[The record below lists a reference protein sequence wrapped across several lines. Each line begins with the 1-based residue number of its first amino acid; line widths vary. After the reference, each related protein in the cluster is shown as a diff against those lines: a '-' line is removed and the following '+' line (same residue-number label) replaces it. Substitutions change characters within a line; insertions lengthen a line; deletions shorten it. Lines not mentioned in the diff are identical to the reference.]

1 MLAGIASETV
11 SAVVPPAVDSP
22 HRSSVEL
29 VPAPPLPSPYG
40 VRLAAS
46 ADDVLAEL
54 AENVPVLPEDI
65 AVPDLDRLFRTE
77 PTLRCVLLDVPTGA
91 MLVERLRFEQAMNGR
106 LGFGRLLHA
115 NRSARLLIRDQ
126 TVRLDAAT
134 PIAQAAATIVARRHA
149 GLAFDAVVVRN
160 PNGAPAIAQ
169 VSRIFERL
177 AEHHAFQSLHDQLTG
192 LPNRAFLM
200 ERLRTLGDENAALS
214 LLFIDLDRFKEV
226 NDRFG
231 HEAGDQVLA
240 EFGRRLRSLFADDD
254 LVVRL
259 GGDEFA
265 VLTDRLPD
273 HSSVGELAEKVVE
286 RAGAPFTVTVS
297 DGLGFTGEQ
306 LVRIGASVGV
316 AFNDGEFAS
325 PADLRPSGIGELIL
339 KRADLAMYQAKMS
352 GRGGIGYFAPA
363 LVADRDASRA
373 MRDLERRLRA
383 AIGTPDLSLHYQPVV
398 DLLSGR
404 IVGTEALARWTD
416 AELGS
421 VPPDRFVAAAE
432 SSGAII
438 DLGRWVLEAACAEA
452 ASWPSAPGTTGAT
465 VAVNLSAV
473 QLADPGIVADVTSA
487 LNRSGLDPR
496 RLCLEITETA
506 AIGDLREAT
515 ARLRALRELGVQ
527 LALDDFGTGHSSLT
541 MLRTLPLHIVKVD
554 RSFTQRVDSD
564 AQDALLVR
572 LVIDTAHSL
581 GLRVCVEG
589 VETEA
594 QARQLAAMGADSAQG
609 WYFGRPESTSD
620 CLRSRLTGAAPPATI
635 SSDGSRRPLLLVGA
649 SDELVLV
656 TTPDRVIS
664 YASASC
670 VGLLGRQPAEL
681 VGTTIASHL
690 HPDDAT
696 DGVAAD
702 AVAGLT
708 EAGAELSR
716 YRHCD
721 GSYRWMETRTQ
732 MVTDDTGR
740 VTEVLSVLR
749 DVTEA
754 VEARHA
760 LLDSE
765 TKFRGAF
772 DNAPI
777 GMALNAL
784 DGTFLRV
791 NGAFADLVG
800 YTPEDLLSMRVADL
814 THTDDQDRDVVNTDA
829 LVDGSAAR
837 VDVAKRYLH
846 STGLEI
852 PVRVRASIVEDRSG
866 RRSYIV
872 AHVVPR

>member
-1 MLAGIASETV
+1 MLESSGGGMDAHVGTGPEGVPAAATHTAPGEGSEYRVGGVLEELVETV
-11 SAVVPPAVDSP
+11 TVVPGDI
-22 HRSSVEL
+22 SV
-29 VPAPPLPSPYG
+29 
-40 VRLAAS
+40 
-46 ADDVLAEL
+46 
-54 AENVPVLPEDI
+54 PE
-65 AVPDLDRLFRTE
+65 LDRLFRADPSMRCALLDLPGE
-77 PTLRCVLLDVPTGA
+77 PTLI
-91 MLVERLRFEQAMNGR
+91 ERLRFEQAVNGR
-106 LGFGRLLHA
+106 LGFGRLLNA
-115 NRSARLLIRDQ
+115 SRPARTVVRDH
-126 TVRLDAAT
+126 TVRLDGSE
-134 PIAQAAATIVARRHA
+134 PVAQAAATVVARRHA
-149 GLAFDAVVVRN
+149 GLSFDAVVVRHAD
-160 PNGAPAIAQ
+160 GRLGVAQ
-169 VSRIFERL
+169 VARIFERL
-177 AEHHAFQSLHDQLTG
+177 AEHHAFQSMHDQLTG
-192 LPNRAFLM
+192 LPNRSHLM
-200 ERLRTLGDENAALS
+200 DRLRSLGDEYAPLA

-231 HEAGDQVLA
+231 HEAGDQVLI
-240 EFGRRLRSLFADDD
+240 EFGRRLRGVFDRDE

-265 VLTDRLPD
+265 VLICTAPD
-273 HSSVGELAEKVVE
+273 HDRVGALADIVVE
-286 RAGAPFTVTVS
+286 RASAAFTITVS
-297 DGLGFTGEQ
+297 DGLGLSSDQ

-325 PADLRPSGIGELIL
+325 PADLRPSGLGELIL

-363 LVADRDASRA
+363 LVADRDATRA

-383 AIGTPDLSLHYQPVV
+383 AIGSNDLSLHYQPVV

-404 IVGTEALARWTD
+404 IIGTEALARWTD
-416 AELGS
+416 PELGS
-421 VPPDRFVAAAE
+421 IPPDRFIAAAE

-438 DLGRWVLEAACAEA
+438 DLGRWVLDAACTEA
-452 ASWPSAPGTTGAT
+452 VSWQVTPGAPGPT

-487 LNRSGLDPR
+487 LNRSGLDPQ

-506 AIGDLREAT
+506 AIGDLTEAMG
-515 ARLRALRELGVQ
+515 RLRALRELGVQ

-541 MLRTLPLHIVKVD
+541 MLRTLPVQTVKVD
-554 RSFTQRVDSD
+554 RSFIQRVASD
-564 AQDALLVR
+564 AQDAVLVR

-589 VETEA
+589 VETEE

-609 WYFGRPESTSD
+609 WYFGRPEPVTD
-620 CLRSRLTGAAPPATI
+620 GFRSRMTGSAPPTLITA
-635 SSDGSRRPLLLVGA
+635 DGSPLPVLAVGA
-649 SDELVLV
+649 SDELVLA
-656 TTPDRVIS
+656 TTPDQVIT

-670 VGLLGRQPAEL
+670 VALLGWKPAEL
-681 VGTTIASHL
+681 VGTVLGTHL
-690 HPDDAT
+690 HPEDVPLGA
-696 DGVAAD
+696 DGQPLP
-702 AVAGLT
+702 GMT
-708 EAGAELSR
+708 ESGTYLKR
-716 YRHCD
+716 MRHRD
-721 GSYRWMETRTQ
+721 GSYRWMETHLQ
-732 MVTDDTGR
+732 MLTDDTGR
-740 VTEVLSVLR
+740 VTEALSVSH

-791 NGAFADLVG
+791 NGAFAELVG
-800 YTPEDLLSMRVADL
+800 YEPSDLLSMRVSDL

-829 LVDGSAAR
+829 LVDGTAAR

-846 STGLEI
+846 SSGLEI
-852 PVRVRASIVEDRSG
+852 PVRVRASVVEDRNG
-866 RRSYIV
+866 QRSYIV

>member
-1 MLAGIASETV
+1 M
-11 SAVVPPAVDSP
+11 PPAADAPRHSP
-22 HRSSVEL
+22 VEL
-29 VPAPPLPSPYG
+29 VPAPTASNPGPYG
-40 VRLAAS
+40 ASLAAS
-46 ADDVLAEL
+46 ADDVLAVL
-54 AENVPVLPEDI
+54 AENVPVLPADTT
-65 AVPDLDRLFRTE
+65 VPDLDRLFRTE
-77 PTLRCVLLDVPTGA
+77 PSLRFVLLDVPAGA
-91 MLVERLRFEQAMNGR
+91 MLIERLRFEQAMNGR

-115 NRSARLLIRDQ
+115 NRFVHLLIRDQ

-149 GLAFDAVVVRN
+149 GLTFDAVVIRN
-160 PNGAPAIAQ
+160 LDGAPAVAP
-169 VSRIFERL
+169 VARIFERL

-200 ERLRTLGDENAALS
+200 ERLRTLGEEQAPLA
-214 LLFIDLDRFKEV
+214 LLFVDLDRFKEV

-240 EFGRRLRSLFADDD
+240 EFGRRLRDLFGDDD

-265 VLTDRLPD
+265 VLTDGLTD
-273 HSSVGELAEKVVE
+273 HASVGALAEKVVE
-286 RAGAPFTVTVS
+286 RASSPFTVTVS
-297 DGLGFTGEQ
+297 DGLGLTGEQ

-363 LVADRDASRA
+363 LVADRDANRA

-404 IVGTEALARWTD
+404 IIGTEALARWTD
-416 AELGS
+416 PDLGS
-421 VPPDRFVAAAE
+421 VPPDRFIAAAE

-452 ASWPSAPGTTGAT
+452 ASWPIAPGGTGAT

-515 ARLRALRELGVQ
+515 GRLRALRELGVQ

-541 MLRTLPLHIVKVD
+541 MLRTLPLHTVKVD

-609 WYFGRPESTSD
+609 WYFGRPEPTSD

-635 SSDGSRRPLLLVGA
+635 SSDGSRRPLLAVGA

-656 TTPDRVIS
+656 TTPTRVIT

-670 VGLLGRQPAEL
+670 VGLLGRQPVEL

-690 HPDDAT
+690 HPDDAARSA
-696 DGVAAD
+696 DGN
-702 AVAGLT
+702 AVPGLT
-708 EAGAELSR
+708 EADAELGR
-716 YRHCD
+716 YRHRD
-721 GSYRWMETRTQ
+721 GSYRWMEARTQ

-740 VTEVLSVLR
+740 VTEALSVLR

-791 NGAFADLVG
+791 NGAFAELVG
-800 YTPEDLLSMRVADL
+800 YEPEDLLSMRVSDL

-829 LVDGSAAR
+829 LVDGTAAR

-852 PVRVRASIVEDRSG
+852 PVRVRASVVEDRNG